1 MEARAVAHG
10 ETLHL
15 TSPLIRS
22 DGVREVQELLRH
34 NPYGTFDPG
43 EVDGVYGERTAMAA
57 RRAKYWIGYP
67 EKEVDS
73 AFTPQLRA
81 YLSGQE
87 PLPSSFAATR
97 SRRLRRADR
106 HQLWTDAFDF
116 AMSELGE
123 SEAPPGSNR
132 TTFSEWYGLVGPWGV
147 MFASWCYAQAGSRAF
162 APGRAYAYAP
172 HLLADA
178 QRAANNLS
186 ITEDPLQG
194 DLIMYDLDGDAV
206 ADHVGM
212 FDAWRDANGRELRAI
227 EGVSSAEGENG
238 GEVML
243 RNRRIDQVLAFVHV
257 RA

>member
-1 MEARAVAHG
+1 MDAKAVAHG

-22 DGVREVQELLRH
+22 DGVREIQELLRH

-43 EVDGVYGERTAMAA
+43 EVDGAYGERTAMAT

-67 EKEVDS
+67 EREVDG
-73 AFTPQLRA
+73 AFSPQLRV

-87 PLPSSFAATR
+87 PLPSSFVTTR
-97 SRRLRRADR
+97 GRRLRRADR
-106 HQLWTDAFDF
+106 LQLWADAFDF

-123 SEAPPGSNR
+123 GESPPGSNS
-132 TTFSEWYGLVGPWGV
+132 TTFSKWYGVIGPWGV

-162 APGRAYAYAP
+162 SPTRGYAYAP
-172 HLLADA
+172 HLLTDA
-178 QRAANNLS
+178 RRAANNLS
-186 ITEDPLQG
+186 VTEGPLQG
-194 DLIMYDLDGDAV
+194 DLVLYDLDGDGV

-212 FDAWRDANGRELRAI
+212 FDAWRDGEGRELRAI
-227 EGVSSAEGENG
+227 EGVSSAAGENG

-243 RNRRIDQVLAFVHV
+243 RNRSIDQVLAFVHV
-257 RA
+257 RG